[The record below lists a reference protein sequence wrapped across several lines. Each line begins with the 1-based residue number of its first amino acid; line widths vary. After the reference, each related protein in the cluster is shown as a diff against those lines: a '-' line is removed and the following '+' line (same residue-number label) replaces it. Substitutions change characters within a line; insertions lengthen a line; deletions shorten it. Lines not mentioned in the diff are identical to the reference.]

1 MRALLEFYNSSVG
14 KKLIVAMTGLFLISF
29 LVIHLFGN
37 LLILRNDAG
46 KAFDAY
52 AEALPQIVV
61 IRIIEIGLFLILLLH
76 IITGALTWYLNK
88 KARGSAAYDLQKKS
102 ETSALSS
109 RTMLLTGSIVYIFL
123 VIHMR
128 QFWFTSRYEAG
139 EHFSMYEIVRW
150 TFSMPI
156 YSVFYIIAMFLLGFH
171 LKHGFQSAFQ
181 TFGLRNKKYETFIE
195 WIGAIFWLAMPIAFA
210 VMPLYFLLNL

>member
-14 KKLIVAMTGLFLISF
+14 KKLIVALTGLFLISF
-29 LVIHLFGN
+29 LIIHLFGN
-37 LLILRNDAG
+37 LLILRHDG
-46 KAFDAY
+46 GEVFDAY

-76 IITGALTWYLNK
+76 VISGAFTWLLNK
-88 KARGSAAYDLQKKS
+88 QARGSAAYDLQKKS
-102 ETSALSS
+102 ETSAISS
-109 RTMLLTGSIVYIFL
+109 RTMLLSGSIVYIFL

-139 EHFSMYEIVRW
+139 EHFSMYEVVRS
-150 TFSMPI
+150 TFSDPV
-156 YSVFYIIAMFLLGFH
+156 YSVFYLIALFLLGFH

-181 TFGLRNKKYETFIE
+181 TFGLRNKKYERLIE
-195 WIGAIFWLAMPIAFA
+195 WAGALFWLCLPIAYA
-210 VMPLYFLLNL
+210 AIPLYILLNL